1 MVSPSIWYKTF
12 VAYYDVDVGSH
23 KPRPRRY
30 TGPPM
35 DLANMRANGVRA
47 LAVSCHDCLHNADV
61 NVDAYPGHL
70 AVQSFVRRMR
80 CSKCGGH
87 NISLMPAWHTKRH
100 YVAREC
106 DRK

>member
-1 MVSPSIWYKTF
+1 M
-12 VAYYDVDVGSH
+12 
-23 KPRPRRY
+23 
-30 TGPPM
+30 
-35 DLANMRANGVRA
+35 RA

-87 NISLMPAWHTKRH
+87 NISLMPAWHTNSMMRGCFCANACIKPT
-100 YVAREC
+100 
-106 DRK
+106 